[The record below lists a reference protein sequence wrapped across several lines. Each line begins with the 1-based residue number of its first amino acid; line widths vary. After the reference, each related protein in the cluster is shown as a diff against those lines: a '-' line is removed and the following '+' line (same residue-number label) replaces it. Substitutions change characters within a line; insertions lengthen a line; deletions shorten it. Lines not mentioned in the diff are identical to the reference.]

1 MIGPRGD
8 PLAPRFPTDW
18 LRRVGLGVV
27 PIALA
32 ILGAGGVLAGALA
45 ALAPS
50 SRSFL
55 LDLLVLAAG
64 FTALSHRP
72 LRLPSGSLLHPG
84 TALSLAG
91 VFLLPP
97 SLLPLISV
105 PGLVWLTH
113 RSRRP
118 WWAYFVT
125 FGHATLSLETAAAVY
140 HVLAPTPF
148 LVLPLSLP
156 AALAALAAHE
166 VVQWTISAAL
176 VAHRQ
181 GHAFRDQLRTTGRR
195 DLNWGTVGMAL
206 FGLASALS
214 YLESGLWGFLLQTAL
229 LVCLFRAM
237 TYYTHLDVWQQAAWT
252 DGLTGAANRRA
263 WEAFLHARGG
273 RAQPGTLFVLDVDGF
288 KQLNDRYGHVTGDE
302 VLRSLVH
309 HLHRALRK
317 TDMVFRYGGDEFVV
331 VVPHEPVHREA
342 VRHRLHLALEAW
354 IAAWA
359 GQGIGVSASVGEAA
373 CPEDGQQ
380 TQELFALADGRMY
393 WEKLQRHSQRRDEG
407 FF

>member
-8 PLAPRFPTDW
+8 PAPRD
-18 LRRVGLGVV
+18 LRTRGPALTALAAL

-32 ILGAGGVLAGALA
+32 VAGLIGPLVGLSAL
-45 ALAPS
+45 LRGS
-50 SRSFL
+50 SRPFL
-55 LDLLVLAAG
+55 VDLVVLAAA
-64 FTALSHRP
+64 FAALSHRP

-97 SLLPLISV
+97 ALLPLIPV
-105 PGLVWLTH
+105 PGLVWLTA
-113 RSRRP
+113 RSHRP
-118 WWAYFVT
+118 WWAHFVT
-125 FGHATLSLETAAAVY
+125 FGHATLSLEAAAAVY
-140 HVLAPTPF
+140 HLLAPTPL

-156 AALAALAAHE
+156 AALAALATHE
-166 VVQWTISAAL
+166 AVQWTLSAAL

-181 GHAFRDQLRTTGRR
+181 GHAFSDQLRTTVRR
-195 DLNWGTVGMAL
+195 DLNWGTIGMAL

-214 YLESGLWGFLLQTAL
+214 YLETGLWGFLVQTAL

-273 RAQPGTLFVLDVDGF
+273 RALAGTLFVLDVDEF
-288 KQLNDRYGHVTGDE
+288 KQLNDRHGHVTGDE

-309 HLHRALRK
+309 HMHRTLRK

-331 VVPHEPVHREA
+331 VLPHEPSYRDA
-342 VRHRLHLALEAW
+342 VRQRLHHALENW
-354 IAAWA
+354 AAHWA
-359 GQGIGVSASVGEAA
+359 AQGIGVSASVGEAS
-373 CPEDGQQ
+373 CPEDGEQ
-380 TQELFALADGRMY
+380 TQDLFALADGRMY
-393 WEKLQRHSQRRDEG
+393 WEKLQRHSQRAEEG